1 MAMENKA
8 NGSRI
13 AATAIVFHVSRG
25 TLGHVFT
32 FVFHV
37 KHWMGFGWGGETDI
51 KNSIRICA
59 VKKY

>member
-1 MAMENKA
+1 MVMENT
-8 NGSRI
+8 GSCFM
-13 AATAIVFHVSRG
+13 FHVE
-25 TLGHVFT
+25 HWVIFFT

-37 KHWMGFGWGGETDI
+37 KHWRGFEWGGGETDI